1 MNREVLFRGKRLDN
15 GEWVYGSFVQIPLV
29 SGRIAY
35 CICPIE
41 KVGRENKNVP
51 HMGILYTLNE
61 DIFVVDPATVGE
73 YTGLIDKDGNKIF
86 EGDIIQFYKTSAYVI
101 FRGGEFCAI
110 DCNNTSYCIVQNC
123 CEIIGNIQDNP
134 ELLEE

>member
-1 MNREVLFRGKRLDN
+1 MNREILFRGRRLDN
-15 GEWVYGSFVQIPLV
+15 GEWVYGSFVKIPLV

-101 FRGGEFCAI
+101 FRDGEFCAI
-110 DCNNTSYCIVQNC
+110 DCDNTRYCIVQSVVRLT
-123 CEIIGNIQDNP
+123 GNIHDNE
-134 ELLEE
+134 ELLDK